1 MSYARK
7 PDFDQP
13 SAEDVE
19 RARRSQMWLLPILVF
34 QQAGL
39 IFRDDASVYGAY
51 LGIAA
56 WASMVLVEIAILG
69 GWNFQW
75 LNDRD
80 NAIVND
86 EWHMALS
93 GDACR
98 WGLAATAVTGI
109 GLVVAD
115 RWVDLPFAQTIFVL
129 VNAGMLV
136 AGLRYAWLNRGS
148 ADDDE

>member
-1 MSYARK
+1 MGYRK
-7 PDFDQP
+7 RLDLGEYDAQ
-13 SAEDVE
+13 SIEQ
-19 RARRSQMWLLPILVF
+19 ARRMQVWLLPILVF
-34 QQAGL
+34 QQAAL
-39 IFRDDASVYGAY
+39 IFRDNGSVFSAY
-51 LGIAA
+51 LGLAA
-56 WASMVLVEIAILG
+56 WASVVLVEIAILS
-69 GWNFQW
+69 GWKSRW
-75 LNDRD
+75 MSDHD
-80 NAIVND
+80 NAILND
-86 EWHMALS
+86 EWHLAVS

-115 RWVDLPFAQTIFVL
+115 RWITLPFAQTIFVL